1 MKAKRQILAA
11 KISKKR
17 SQQNELALEKEVT
30 DFFKE
35 LAEQVQTNLEEYWS
49 EYQLLQGHVDLITAP
64 IMESHEQYYKIL
76 EKYNKRE
83 YRLGQEE
90 AERLVQLATD
100 KEALKAR
107 NWGVRWKSNITKMT
121 TTIRKK
127 SDELFGTIRW
137 TEEDLLER
145 VFTASKRTLAR
156 VSADINQLITKGYTD
171 GMGINVVA
179 NTLTKRFNELETWE
193 AKRIARTEIHNSHNR
208 GVMKIYEEMNVG
220 YTQWIAADD
229 DRTRDSHA
237 EINGEIIPMGGQYSN
252 GLSYPGDTSGPIEE
266 WINCRCSNAPFVMP
280 YGYTAPP
287 GMEQFR
293 ESDLV
298 PMQVMEKPQ
307 MIEDVY
313 EPPSDDF
320 VKQINYIREGNW
332 SDPNAMMDRIDRLG
346 DRKTNKLTNEEIESL
361 QYEAQYYVEQ
371 DRIRYEELQFKL
383 EEMEER
389 LEEEYYPKGSYL
401 YDKLKKDIK
410 KTRKEV
416 KKLSQYY

>member
-11 KISKKR
+11 KISQKR

-145 VFTASKRTLAR
+145 VFTASKRTLVR

-237 EINGEIIPMGGQYSN
+237 EINREIIRIGDTYSN
-252 GLSYPGDTSGPIEE
+252 GLAYPGDTSGPIEE
-266 WINCRCSNAPFVMP
+266 WINCRCSNAPFVIP

-287 GMEQFR
+287 DMKQFH

-298 PMQVMEKPQ
+298 K
-307 MIEDVY
+307 
-313 EPPSDDF
+313 
-320 VKQINYIREGNW
+320 IN
-332 SDPNAMMDRIDRLG
+332 
-346 DRKTNKLTNEEIESL
+346 
-361 QYEAQYYVEQ
+361 
-371 DRIRYEELQFKL
+371 
-383 EEMEER
+383 
-389 LEEEYYPKGSYL
+389 
-401 YDKLKKDIK
+401 
-410 KTRKEV
+410 
-416 KKLSQYY
+416 

>member
-11 KISKKR
+11 KISQKR

-237 EINGEIIPMGGQYSN
+237 EINGEIIRIGDTYSN
-252 GLSYPGDTSGPIEE
+252 GLAYPGDTSGPIEE
-266 WINCRCSNAPFVMP
+266 WINCRCSNAPFVIP

-287 GMEQFR
+287 DMKQFH

-298 PMQVMEKPQ
+298 K
-307 MIEDVY
+307 
-313 EPPSDDF
+313 
-320 VKQINYIREGNW
+320 IN
-332 SDPNAMMDRIDRLG
+332 
-346 DRKTNKLTNEEIESL
+346 
-361 QYEAQYYVEQ
+361 
-371 DRIRYEELQFKL
+371 
-383 EEMEER
+383 
-389 LEEEYYPKGSYL
+389 
-401 YDKLKKDIK
+401 
-410 KTRKEV
+410 
-416 KKLSQYY
+416 

>member
-1 MKAKRQILAA
+1 MKAKKQILAA

-17 SQQNELALEKEVT
+17 SQQNELALQKEVSN
-30 DFFKE
+30 FFKE

-49 EYQLLQGHVDLITAP
+49 EYQLLQGHVDLMTAP
-64 IMESHEQYYKIL
+64 ILEAHEEYYKIL

-145 VFTASKRTLAR
+145 VFTASQRTLAR

-208 GVMKIYEEMNVG
+208 GVMRIYEEMNVS

-287 GMEQFR
+287 DMKQFH

-298 PMQVMEKPQ
+298 K
-307 MIEDVY
+307 
-313 EPPSDDF
+313 
-320 VKQINYIREGNW
+320 IN
-332 SDPNAMMDRIDRLG
+332 
-346 DRKTNKLTNEEIESL
+346 
-361 QYEAQYYVEQ
+361 
-371 DRIRYEELQFKL
+371 
-383 EEMEER
+383 
-389 LEEEYYPKGSYL
+389 
-401 YDKLKKDIK
+401 
-410 KTRKEV
+410 
-416 KKLSQYY
+416 

>member
-11 KISKKR
+11 KISQKR

-35 LAEQVQTNLEEYWS
+35 LAEQVQTNLKEYWS

-145 VFTASKRTLAR
+145 VFTPSKRTLAR

-237 EINGEIIPMGGQYSN
+237 EINGEIIRIGDTYSN
-252 GLSYPGDTSGPIEE
+252 GLAYPGDTSGPIEE
-266 WINCRCSNAPFVMP
+266 WINCRCSNAPFVIP

-287 GMEQFR
+287 DMKQFH

-298 PMQVMEKPQ
+298 K
-307 MIEDVY
+307 
-313 EPPSDDF
+313 
-320 VKQINYIREGNW
+320 IN
-332 SDPNAMMDRIDRLG
+332 
-346 DRKTNKLTNEEIESL
+346 
-361 QYEAQYYVEQ
+361 
-371 DRIRYEELQFKL
+371 
-383 EEMEER
+383 
-389 LEEEYYPKGSYL
+389 
-401 YDKLKKDIK
+401 
-410 KTRKEV
+410 
-416 KKLSQYY
+416 

>member
-1 MKAKRQILAA
+1 MKAKKQILAA
-11 KISKKR
+11 QISQKR

-145 VFTASKRTLAR
+145 VFTASQRTLAR
-156 VSADINQLITKGYTD
+156 ISADINQLITKGYTD

-237 EINGEIIPMGGQYSN
+237 EINREIIRIGDTYSN
-252 GLSYPGDTSGPIEE
+252 GLAYPGDTSGPIEE
-266 WINCRCSNAPFVMP
+266 WINCRCSNAPFVIP

-287 GMEQFR
+287 DMKQFH

-298 PMQVMEKPQ
+298 K
-307 MIEDVY
+307 
-313 EPPSDDF
+313 
-320 VKQINYIREGNW
+320 IN
-332 SDPNAMMDRIDRLG
+332 
-346 DRKTNKLTNEEIESL
+346 
-361 QYEAQYYVEQ
+361 
-371 DRIRYEELQFKL
+371 
-383 EEMEER
+383 
-389 LEEEYYPKGSYL
+389 
-401 YDKLKKDIK
+401 
-410 KTRKEV
+410 
-416 KKLSQYY
+416 

>member
-11 KISKKR
+11 KISQKR

-107 NWGVRWKSNITKMT
+107 NWGVRWKSNITKIT

-237 EINGEIIPMGGQYSN
+237 EINGEIIRIGDTYSN
-252 GLSYPGDTSGPIEE
+252 GLAYPGDTSGPIEE
-266 WINCRCSNAPFVMP
+266 WINCRCSNAPFVIP

-287 GMEQFR
+287 DMKQFH

-298 PMQVMEKPQ
+298 K
-307 MIEDVY
+307 
-313 EPPSDDF
+313 
-320 VKQINYIREGNW
+320 IN
-332 SDPNAMMDRIDRLG
+332 
-346 DRKTNKLTNEEIESL
+346 
-361 QYEAQYYVEQ
+361 
-371 DRIRYEELQFKL
+371 
-383 EEMEER
+383 
-389 LEEEYYPKGSYL
+389 
-401 YDKLKKDIK
+401 
-410 KTRKEV
+410 
-416 KKLSQYY
+416 